1 MRRFG
6 HLEKKSCHPRFSLN
20 WTFVEVG
27 HRFPANDSQLVSKEV
42 HDVHLFRCD
51 VMEGNCRF
59 RAATISVIRRI
70 KLRPVQ
76 DTFLTVTISAVK
88 RLGREHKL
96 IITVFLTSDIFSVDF
111 AALLMLYEQQSNC
124 TVILPLWWVFSGLGR
139 LRFDAGFEV
148 LICRVLICQSASRE
162 HTRVNLTVIFGANS

>member
-1 MRRFG
+1 
-6 HLEKKSCHPRFSLN
+6 
-20 WTFVEVG
+20 
-27 HRFPANDSQLVSKEV
+27 
-42 HDVHLFRCD
+42 
-51 VMEGNCRF
+51 MEGKCRF

-124 TVILPLWWVFSGLGR
+124 R
-139 LRFDAGFEV
+139 
-148 LICRVLICQSASRE
+148 SA
-162 HTRVNLTVIFGANS
+162 VQ

>member
-1 MRRFG
+1 
-6 HLEKKSCHPRFSLN
+6 
-20 WTFVEVG
+20 
-27 HRFPANDSQLVSKEV
+27 
-42 HDVHLFRCD
+42 
-51 VMEGNCRF
+51 MEGNCRF

-88 RLGREHKL
+88 RLVREHKL

-124 TVILPLWWVFSGLGR
+124 R
-139 LRFDAGFEV
+139 
-148 LICRVLICQSASRE
+148 SA
-162 HTRVNLTVIFGANS
+162 VQ